1 MSFKASCPQSALS
14 CVLVQFTIVKI
25 FMQNERVELNISY
38 YLNIRVEFNDER
50 GRGVA
55 HEYDTCPSYDE
66 NVTNTHTHTQTHK
79 ST

>member
-1 MSFKASCPQSALS
+1 
-14 CVLVQFTIVKI
+14 
-25 FMQNERVELNISY
+25 MQNERVELNISY
-38 YLNIRVEFNDER
+38 YLNISVEFNDER